1 MAFLNILCTWV
12 GPIGKGMAAFIFF
25 GLTFFLK
32 ILVILPPF
40 FSSSSSCMRLDVT
53 CLLLEMIIDWV
64 LHSF

>member
-25 GLTFFLK
+25 GLTFFLN
-32 ILVILPPF
+32 ILVILPSF
-40 FSSSSSCMRLDVT
+40 FFYSSCMRLDVT